1 MMIHCSEALR
11 MDLEQEQQTR
21 VVQLAGEGRQDTTPL
36 PSLPMMPEPDAYV
49 TQPDVMTPQMHR
61 NYVRD
66 RTQAA
71 LTYIK
76 EYGTSHRNGNRT
88 LSMMLNRYDNVYR

>member
-1 MMIHCSEALR
+1 
-11 MDLEQEQQTR
+11 MDLEQEQQTS
-21 VVQLAGEGRQDTTPL
+21 VVQLSSEGRQNITQL

-49 TQPDVMTPQMHR
+49 TQPDVMTPQMRR

-76 EYGTSHRNGNRT
+76 EYEASQKWEHDPQ
-88 LSMMLNRYDNVYR
+88 YDVQQVQQ